1 MHISTKG
8 GIGVPKTTNI
18 NELVATIIS
27 LADEFT
33 EEEISDIADAVIRA
47 LDRMTRELEEKL
59 DELRQKCAS

>member
-1 MHISTKG
+1 M
-8 GIGVPKTTNI
+8 PKTTNI

-59 DELRQKCAS
+59 DDLRQKCVS